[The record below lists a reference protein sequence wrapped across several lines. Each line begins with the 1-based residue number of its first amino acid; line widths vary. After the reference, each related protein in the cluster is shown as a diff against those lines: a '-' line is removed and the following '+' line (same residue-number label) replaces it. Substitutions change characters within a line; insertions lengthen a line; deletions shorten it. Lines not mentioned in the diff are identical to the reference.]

1 MMCPSRV
8 IPAARE
14 VREPEPTTIPYD
26 AFMLV
31 FLGPGSRSLRLLGR
45 DDSAVIQ
52 PSDNMH

>member
-1 MMCPSRV
+1 MCPSRV

-14 VREPEPTTIPYD
+14 AREPEPTTIPYD

-31 FLGPGSRSLRLLGR
+31 FLGPGSRSLRLRGR